1 MNRLL
6 EILRAAAVPIY
17 GAWRD
22 ADPILDAVGDAE
34 IVLLGEATHGTH
46 EFYRERA
53 QITKK
58 LIEERGFNAVAIEG
72 DWPDAYRV
80 NRYVRGQSEDA
91 DAEEALRGFR
101 RFPGWMWRNADVLD
115 FVGWLRSHNDALP
128 KSAEKAGFYGL
139 DLYSLHAS
147 VEAVISYLERTDPPS
162 AKRARRR
169 YSCLDHSGGDKEY
182 GLGVHLSSRRSCEDE
197 VVNEL
202 TELRLREAQYMQR
215 DGRAAGD
222 EFFCAEQNALVIKNA
237 EEYYRTMFQ
246 GEVSSWNLRDSHMVE
261 TLSAL
266 RSHMSE
272 QGVLPKT
279 VVWAHNSHVGD
290 ARVTRMGHIGEINLG
305 QLCRERWGKKVYTIG
320 FTTYSGTVTAA
331 SEWDGPAE
339 RKQVRPAIDESY
351 ESLFHGVGYSRFYL
365 NLREEKEAAFH
376 LGSPRLERAIGVVY
390 RPETE
395 LRSHYFECALPGQ
408 FDSVLHFDETRAVEP
423 LERTSLWEAGEVP
436 ETYPTGI

>member
-1 MNRLL
+1 MNTLL
-6 EILRAAAVPIY
+6 EIIRSAAVPLY

-22 ADPILDAVGDAE
+22 DDPILDAVEQAE

-53 QITKK
+53 QITRK
-58 LIEERGFNAVAIEG
+58 LIEQRGFNAIAIEG

-80 NRYVRGQSEDA
+80 NRYVCGQSEDG
-91 DAEEALRGFR
+91 DATEALQGFR
-101 RFPGWMWRNADVLD
+101 RFPSWMWRNADVLD

-128 KSAEKAGFYGL
+128 KSAAKAGFYGL
-139 DLYSLHAS
+139 DLYSLHTS
-147 VEAVISYLERTDPPS
+147 VEAVISYLDRTDPPS
-162 AKRARRR
+162 ARRARRR
-169 YSCLDHSGGDKEY
+169 YSCLDHAGGDKGY
-182 GLGVHLSSRRSCEDE
+182 GLGVHLGARRSCEDE

-202 TELRLREAQYMQR
+202 TELRLREAQYTQR
-215 DGRAAGD
+215 DGRVAGD

-237 EEYYRTMFQ
+237 EEYYRTMFS

-266 RSHMSE
+266 RSHLSE
-272 QGVLPKT
+272 QGVLPRI

-290 ARVTRMGHIGEINLG
+290 ARVTRMGQIGEINLG

-320 FTTYSGTVTAA
+320 FTTFSGTVTAA

-339 RKQVRPAIDESY
+339 RKYVRPAVDESY
-351 ESLFHGVGYSRFYL
+351 ESLFHGVGYSRFFL
-365 NLREEKEAAFH
+365 NLKEEKEAAFH
-376 LGSPRLERAIGVVY
+376 LRSPRLERAIGVVY
-390 RPETE
+390 RPDTE
-395 LRSHYFECALPGQ
+395 LRSHYFESSLSGQ
-408 FDSVLHFDETRAVEP
+408 FDLLMHFDETRAVEP
-423 LERTSLWEAGEVP
+423 LERTSLWNAGEVP